1 MHNSFS
7 FSKGQLRRV
16 VTILLFALGLLSMSG
31 CGKLLSKFVKH
42 EVKVAPL
49 LSPLTDANTQQLVAE
64 VNRLASLHS
73 IKGKIDIQIQD
84 NSFAE
89 SGLAEKYKTA
99 DGTVYLQRPG
109 QVYLRI
115 QAPFVGTNI
124 AEMTSDGE
132 HFRVAVIQ
140 GDEKIKRFVLGT
152 NNAVYPKLSAPDS
165 NKGDKKKKGAQGEQ
179 TASVLSSI
187 RPQHFTDALMI
198 RPIEMNAN
206 SGTVYVKSEFYQ
218 EEDADNGQRGK
229 KQTERVVRGYF
240 LLDEIAQGGESGGGA
255 RLLRR
260 IWFDRVNGIRLAR
273 VQTFDKDG
281 MLESDVSYFDPKAFS
296 SEGGS
301 FVMPSRIELTRPHD
315 LYKLSVSYQSPE
327 AVDLNH
333 EYKPSLFVLEN
344 KWQLPVLDLDE
355 RERQRANG
363 KP

>member
-16 VTILLFALGLLSMSG
+16 VTILLFALGLLLMSG

-64 VNRLASLHS
+64 VNRLASVRS
-73 IKGKIDIQIQD
+73 IKGKIDIQVHD

-132 HFRVAVIQ
+132 HFRVAVLQ

-152 NNAVYPKLSAPDS
+152 NNAVYPKLTAPES
-165 NKGDKKKKGAQGEQ
+165 SKGDKKKGAKGEQ

-198 RPIEMNAN
+198 RPIEMGAN
-206 SGTVYVKSEFYQ
+206 SGMVYVKSEFYQ
-218 EEDADNGQRGK
+218 EEDAENTERGK
-229 KQTERVVRGYF
+229 KQAERVVRGYF
-240 LLDEIAQGGESGGGA
+240 LLDEIAPGENGGGH
-255 RLLRR
+255 LLRR
-260 IWFDRVNGIRLAR
+260 FWFDRVNGIRLAR

-281 MLESDVSYFDPKAFS
+281 MLDSDVSYFDPKAFGG
-296 SEGGS
+296 EGGT

-315 LYKLSVSYQSPE
+315 LYKLSVSYQSPD

-355 RERQRANG
+355 REKQRANG